1 MSAYVQDTQIF
12 TRRTI
17 VLFAIIAI
25 HVFIAWVL
33 ATGLATRAIQLV
45 APPIQTS
52 VVQQQK
58 QQLKPPP
65 PPPPQMQQ
73 QQVQVP
79 PPVVNIQHPDG
90 VADSRHHR
98 GEAGGAARRR
108 RRPRAERPPS
118 AAIPNDFPPTDQYYP
133 DASRR
138 LGEQGTALV
147 KLCIGAGGRV
157 IGDPA
162 ITRSSGSSRLDEAA
176 HQVCAEPPP
185 ATSSRRRATARR
197 SRSASRFRSSSSS
210 LTLSD
215 RS

>member
-1 MSAYVQDTQIF
+1 MSAYVQDTQFF

-52 VVQQQK
+52 VVQQNK

-65 PPPPQMQQ
+65 PPPPQLQQ

-79 PPVVNIQHPDG
+79 PPVVNIQIPTESQSHAIT
-90 VADSRHHR
+90 VVKRVVR
-98 GEAGGAARRR
+98 AA
-108 RRPRAERPPS
+108 PAPAVP
-118 AAIPNDFPPTDQYYP
+118 ATPITAIQNDFPSTDQYYP

-147 KLCIGAGGRV
+147 KLCIGAGGKV
-157 IGDPA
+157 VGEPA

-176 HQVCAEPPP
+176 IRYGKATSGHFHP
-185 ATSSRRRATARR
+185 ATRNGVPFTQCV
-197 SRSASRFRSSSSS
+197 S
-210 LTLSD
+210 LPIKFQLTDSF
-215 RS
+215 